1 DAPVLEQVFSEQEVR
16 PGSSTSLKCSASGN
30 PLPQV
35 TWTLDGAPVPEVYH
49 IRIGDYVSNE
59 RMVHSYVNMTSV
71 RVEDGGRYACVAR
84 NGVGAAQHSARLN
97 VLGRPLVRPMGNV
110 TALAGRPVTLH
121 CPVAGHPIQSI
132 AWLKDGRSLPQN
144 HRQRTFPNGT
154 LVISDVQRSVDSGW
168 YSCVA
173 QDPEGNSAKGQL
185 ALDVMIPPVVN
196 PFAFPSD
203 LTEGKRAGAACIVSD
218 GDLPISVEWRKD
230 GLPLAP
236 ALRASVAEANDYTSF
251 LSFAAVRQSH
261 SGNYTCVASNPA
273 ASANFTAPMVV
284 QVPPRWRQEPRDR
297 AAIMGQAVVF
307 DCQAEGFPVPV
318 IRWKKAHGGD
328 SGGRDFS
335 VIISNA
341 NVQILE
347 NGSLSIREADRKDGG
362 QYMCQAI
369 NGVGP
374 GISTVVR
381 LDVHVAA
388 HFERKFQ
395 ALTVRRGESIALT
408 CRAVG
413 EPPITVTWTRDR
425 HGFNPTL
432 EPRYVVEEK
441 PGAEGLEYSVHIP
454 TADRRDS
461 SLFSCYAENAYGR
474 DDTNFQV
481 VVQEPPDKP
490 RSLETTSTTS
500 RAATL
505 VWAPPYSGNSPV
517 LKYLLEYKTESGSW
531 GNDGHLVA
539 VESTE
544 LSHVVNTLKP
554 KTTYEFR
561 LRAENVL
568 GLSDY
573 SDSLVLTTDEEAPG
587 GAPRDIKVTPTGSRS
602 LRVSWMPPSEPESQG
617 TVQGYY
623 VGYRVRDS
631 KESYA
636 YKTLEA
642 ASTSLGSSS
651 SGLQECDLNDL
662 RKNTRYSVVVQAF
675 NGKGAGPSS
684 EEVFSQTL
692 EIGKPHP
699 PTAPSLKLVS
709 STSSSVHLSWE
720 VAKEQPISGYVL
732 FQRTEA
738 SPNPS
743 ALTSESSGE
752 WSEVQMGADR
762 SAYAFR
768 SLGCGRRYAFYA
780 VAFNAA
786 APVAPEQQDLVT
798 ANMTAATLQ
807 LSSWKSGGCPI
818 SFFVVLYKQQA
829 AREWTPAAARVLP
842 ELPQHQSRR
851 QQPQQAQLP
860 ATTLVL
866 GDLTP
871 ATWYDLLVTAHNE
884 AGSTE
889 AEYVFATLT
898 LSGGTV
904 PPPRSTQAV
913 DSQHRHIRIIVP
925 IVCTLLVML
934 LVSAVVCYV
943 FSRRRLAAAQRP
955 SSDDLDEP
963 ENTKAVDTVPMSVWE
978 KPDQVASREQLYYPS
993 PYAGSR
999 ASMYAD
1005 GAPQPQE
1012 TWAPTG
1018 RLRAGPL
1025 DEGDAQDDDRQADL
1039 PTQHTYDVPFL
1050 RRPPSSQT
1058 QVRKESPPP
1067 ENFA

>member
-1 DAPVLEQVFSEQEVR
+1 PHTQTPPRMAEYRSVVQVEQGDQAVLPCLAQGNPPPTQTWYRLHGPASSSSSTALVLHGARTQDGGKYACVVNNSAGEDRADTDLLVTVPLSARLEPLVQTVDVGRTANLSCRVAGHPVHGVQWTLNGRPLAKGNPRLTLLSRDLLQVSPVQREDRGMYQCLAYNQRDSAQGTAQLVIGEDAPVLEQVFSEQEVR
-16 PGSSTSLKCSASGN
+16 PGTSTSLKCSASGN

-59 RMVHSYVNMTSV
+59 RCLHVSETSAAALKLLEGFSFLFL
-71 RVEDGGRYACVAR
+71 RDSQGGANFAIYCF
-84 NGVGAAQHSARLN
+84 L
-97 VLGRPLVRPMGNV
+97 LFPVRPMGNV

-154 LVISDVQRSVDSGW
+154 LVISDVQRSADSGW

-173 QDPEGNSAKGQL
+173 QDPDGNSAKGQL

-318 IRWKKAHGGD
+318 IRWKKAHGQF
-328 SGGRDFS
+328 GGRDFS

-505 VWAPPYSGNSPV
+505 VWAPPYSGNS
-517 LKYLLEYKTESGSW
+517 
-531 GNDGHLVA
+531 
-539 VESTE
+539 
-544 LSHVVNTLKP
+544 
-554 KTTYEFR
+554 
-561 LRAENVL
+561 
-568 GLSDY
+568 
-573 SDSLVLTTDEEAPG
+573 
-587 GAPRDIKVTPTGSRS
+587 
-602 LRVSWMPPSEPESQG
+602 
-617 TVQGYY
+617 
-623 VGYRVRDS
+623 
-631 KESYA
+631 
-636 YKTLEA
+636 
-642 ASTSLGSSS
+642 
-651 SGLQECDLNDL
+651 
-662 RKNTRYSVVVQAF
+662 
-675 NGKGAGPSS
+675 
-684 EEVFSQTL
+684 
-692 EIGKPHP
+692 
-699 PTAPSLKLVS
+699 
-709 STSSSVHLSWE
+709 
-720 VAKEQPISGYVL
+720 
-732 FQRTEA
+732 
-738 SPNPS
+738 
-743 ALTSESSGE
+743 
-752 WSEVQMGADR
+752 
-762 SAYAFR
+762 
-768 SLGCGRRYAFYA
+768 
-780 VAFNAA
+780 
-786 APVAPEQQDLVT
+786 
-798 ANMTAATLQ
+798 
-807 LSSWKSGGCPI
+807 
-818 SFFVVLYKQQA
+818 
-829 AREWTPAAARVLP
+829 
-842 ELPQHQSRR
+842 
-851 QQPQQAQLP
+851 
-860 ATTLVL
+860 
-866 GDLTP
+866 
-871 ATWYDLLVTAHNE
+871 
-884 AGSTE
+884 
-889 AEYVFATLT
+889 
-898 LSGGTV
+898 
-904 PPPRSTQAV
+904 
-913 DSQHRHIRIIVP
+913 
-925 IVCTLLVML
+925 
-934 LVSAVVCYV
+934 
-943 FSRRRLAAAQRP
+943 
-955 SSDDLDEP
+955 
-963 ENTKAVDTVPMSVWE
+963 
-978 KPDQVASREQLYYPS
+978 
-993 PYAGSR
+993 
-999 ASMYAD
+999 
-1005 GAPQPQE
+1005 
-1012 TWAPTG
+1012 
-1018 RLRAGPL
+1018 
-1025 DEGDAQDDDRQADL
+1025 
-1039 PTQHTYDVPFL
+1039 
-1050 RRPPSSQT
+1050 
-1058 QVRKESPPP
+1058 
-1067 ENFA
+1067 